1 MFSAL
6 SQAAGVLLRSLIAA
20 VFGAAGTVIGALGG
34 IRAGFINEDGMMQGA
49 LMGAITGAIVSV
61 ELAKSLL
68 SIFLSNDYSV
78 EARIRRMRLELQH
91 LTAAMLLRGSVFGS
105 IGSALDSQID
115 ALQRQSYQRE
125 PGGDLFEPSYHVMA
139 AGRASVDRLPV
150 TQATKETVG
159 QQTTCP
165 ICLHE
170 FQAGESARRLPA
182 CCHLF
187 HLVCIDNWLMLKSDC
202 PVCRHTVY

>member
-1 MFSAL
+1 MLSAL
-6 SQAAGVLLRSLIAA
+6 SQAAGGLLRSLIAA

-34 IRAGFINEDGMMQGA
+34 LHAGFINEDGMMHGA

-68 SIFLSNDYSV
+68 SICFSDDYSV
-78 EARIRRMRLELQH
+78 EARITRMWLEFQH
-91 LTAAMLLRGSVFGS
+91 LTAASLLRGSVFAS
-105 IGSALDSQID
+105 ISSALDSQID

-139 AGRASVDRLPV
+139 TGRASVDSLPV
-150 TQATKETVG
+150 TQATMETVG

-187 HLVCIDNWLMLKSDC
+187 HLVCIDNWLMWKSDC

>member
-1 MFSAL
+1 M
-6 SQAAGVLLRSLIAA
+6 
-20 VFGAAGTVIGALGG
+20 GALGG
-34 IRAGFINEDGMMQGA
+34 IHAGFVNEDGMLQGA

-68 SIFLSNDYSV
+68 GIFLSDDYSV
-78 EARIRRMRLELQH
+78 EARIRRMWLEFQH
-91 LTAAMLLRGSVFGS
+91 LTAASLLRGSVFGS
-105 IGSALDSQID
+105 ISSALDNQIE

-125 PGGDLFEPSYHVMA
+125 PAGDLFEPSYHVMA
-139 AGRASVDRLPV
+139 ARRASVDSLPV

-165 ICLHE
+165 ICLHVSTLGPLSISPLTASFISEE

-182 CCHLF
+182 CCHVF
-187 HLVCIDNWLMLKSDC
+187 HLVCIDNWLMWKSDC
-202 PVCRHTVY
+202 PVCRHTVF